1 MERRVA
7 QAEAALGEA
16 AACMLKRSK
25 VPWVMAQVAK
35 GAGRVRANHWRAF
48 S

>member
-1 MERRVA
+1 MDRRVVHA
-7 QAEAALGEA
+7 AVALGEA
-16 AACMLKRSK
+16 AACMVKRSN

-35 GAGRVRANHWRAF
+35 GAGRVRADHWRAF